1 MQIKLPKNKLCDNE
15 QDINFESV
23 TALIG
28 ENGAGK
34 SSILQ
39 SIFQN
44 RLQNNC
50 VPEMK
55 VVCFSSGQ
63 NEKYSAYFSSYLAK
77 ERQANR
83 GLRLDCCYYDKTWS
97 KLLIFIATITKEQGK
112 VRSFLLKNDYI
123 TISENGKEDLT
134 STLKVTVQVN
144 QAYVNRVQ
152 MALKKQAEGDT
163 DTLRDSAYHRTLES
177 FINTIVDSDYD
188 FEHPLE
194 ARTITLSNNNFSNP
208 SFKEADDEFFDSVI
222 TFFTQAADNDYFIV
236 KPSMELIF
244 KEGIELNDVSDG
256 EYQLLFL
263 YALIDLFDSKDTLFL
278 LDEVDSHLHYKNI
291 ENLWETLHKIEG
303 NAWTTT
309 HLLDSITFPKHRIE
323 NLKVVERGLIQENN
337 KVKAIIDRL
346 SVLSWMESVQF
357 DIYSKFEH
365 IVLMDHYNDWKIFRL
380 LATRKGLDT
389 DKLLSIQLF
398 EKSSGYSSITEEFGK
413 AKFDWVSSFLS
424 HKPRDSRATR
434 VIFLICDKDEA
445 ALEIDHQTG
454 VIVRGENFKKQIKTL
469 ETNNNIKIYL
479 LAWRRREIKNYLLSY
494 TALTKHKILE
504 KVNNGRLGLDY
515 HLTKNEPGD
524 NDGIRRL
531 EVKDYMTKLIDTTGV
546 GLDAEKL
553 QSYINEIPPREIS
566 ADIVN
571 MYNFLVGKCDGK

>member
-1 MQIKLPKNKLCDNE
+1 MQIKLPKNTLYDNE
-15 QDINFESV
+15 QDINFERITV
-23 TALIG
+23 LIG

-44 RLQNNC
+44 RLQHNC

-63 NEKYSAYFSSYLAK
+63 NEKYSGYFSSYLAK

-97 KLLIFIATITKEQGK
+97 KLLIFIATIAKEHGK

-123 TISENGKEDLT
+123 TLSENGKQDLT
-134 STLKVTVQVN
+134 STLKATVQVN
-144 QAYVNRVQ
+144 PAYVNRVQ
-152 MALKKQAEGDT
+152 MALDKQAEGDN

-188 FEHPLE
+188 FEHPLD
-194 ARTITLSNNNFSNP
+194 ARTIILSNKNFYNP
-208 SFKEADDEFFDSVI
+208 SFKEAEDEFFDSIV

-236 KPSMELIF
+236 KPSMELTF

-263 YALIDLFDSKDTLFL
+263 YALIDLFDSDNTLFL

-291 ENLWETLHKIEG
+291 ENLWETLHKIKG

-309 HLLDSITFPKHRIE
+309 HLLDSITSPKHHIE
-323 NLKVVERGLIQENN
+323 NLKVVEKGLIQENN

-346 SVLSWMESVQF
+346 SVLSWIESIQF
-357 DIYSKFEH
+357 DICSKLEH
-365 IVLMDHYNDWKIFRL
+365 IVLMDDYNDWEIFRQ
-380 LATRKGLDT
+380 LATRKGLNT
-389 DKLLSIQLF
+389 DRLLSIQSF
-398 EKSSGYSSITEEFGK
+398 KKSSGYGNIAEEFGK
-413 AKFDWVSSFLS
+413 AKFDWVRSLLS
-424 HKPRDSRATR
+424 HKSRGSRATR

-445 ALEIDHQTG
+445 AIEIDSQTG
-454 VIVRGENFKKQIKTL
+454 VVVKGECFKKQIKSL
-469 ETNNNIKIYL
+469 ETNNNIKIFL
-479 LAWRRREIKNYLLSY
+479 LAWQRREIKNYLLSY
-494 TALTKHKILE
+494 TALTKHKLLK
-504 KVNNGRLGLDY
+504 KVNNSELARKDY
-515 HLTKNEPGD
+515 LKKDMPGD

-531 EVKDYMTKLIDTTGV
+531 KVKDYITKLIDTTGL
-546 GLDAEKL
+546 GLDAKKL
-553 QSYINEIPPREIS
+553 RSYINEIPASEIS
-566 ADIVN
+566 VDIVN
-571 MYNFLVGKCDGK
+571 MYNFLVGKF